1 MATSRHVGGLLLQLP
16 REVFNLFFFTIEI
29 DVHLL
34 GTSPQSGILIVCNI
48 VLNLEVAIEIFEF
61 FSFLLLE
68 HWVLIRFVLLL
79 SVEAVQV
86 LAIIV

>member
-1 MATSRHVGGLLLQLP
+1 MAASRHVGGLLLQLP

-48 VLNLEVAIEIFEF
+48 VLNLEVAI
-61 FSFLLLE
+61 
-68 HWVLIRFVLLL
+68 
-79 SVEAVQV
+79 
-86 LAIIV
+86 